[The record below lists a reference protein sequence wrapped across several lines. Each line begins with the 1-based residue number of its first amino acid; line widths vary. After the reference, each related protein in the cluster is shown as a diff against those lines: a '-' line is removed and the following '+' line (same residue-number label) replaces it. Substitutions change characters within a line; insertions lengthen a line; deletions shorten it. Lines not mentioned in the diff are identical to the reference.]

1 MGSLLWHP
9 HPCTRFD
16 LGVDEMKSKEIFQNN
31 FPEEF
36 FNKIFQQNFLKR
48 IQGNF
53 LAFDYALKN
62 LIKLEVSHEE
72 AKEDP
77 RTKYSD
83 YPSA

>member
-1 MGSLLWHP
+1 MGSILWHP
-9 HPCTRFD
+9 CPSAYFD

-62 LIKLEVSHEE
+62 LIKLEVSREE
-72 AKEDP
+72 AQEDP